1 MKDKLRNRLNYF
13 IKIKR
18 FNVFLLFLI
27 LAFVISIAAKLS
39 NNITQT
45 ITVQLEPFNVPVTD
59 VLTEDKPKFIN
70 VTVNSQGFNLIK
82 YAFRDLKLKV
92 NFSEISKDSL
102 NYLWNK
108 DLEGYR
114 ISKLFDNSTLIQDIS
129 PKELSFEYDLQS
141 VKKIPVVVNSKVEFS
156 PGFNFVSSLRSNPDS
171 ILIIGP
177 KALVDSFS
185 EISTN
190 KLEFKNL
197 KQDINQPVE
206 LNLNKE
212 LKYSESIVQILG
224 EVDRFTE
231 GQFNIPVKI
240 TNTPENLNVTIF
252 PKDVPVVFY
261 TSLTAYNSIDKS
273 DFVVECDFS
282 SINQENNILFPK
294 LVSFPE
300 SVSRASI
307 QLSKLEY
314 VITNKL

>member
-1 MKDKLRNRLNYF
+1 MKDKLKNRLNYF

-27 LAFVISIAAKLS
+27 LAFIISITAKLS

-45 ITVQLEPFNVPVTD
+45 ITIQLEPFNVPVTD

-70 VTVNSQGFNLIK
+70 VTINSQGFNLIK
-82 YAFRDLKLKV
+82 YAFKDLKLKV

-129 PKELSFEYDLQS
+129 PRELSFEYDLQS
-141 VKKIPVVVNSKVEFS
+141 VKKIPVVINSKVEFS
-156 PGFNFVSSLRSNPDS
+156 PGFNFVSSLRSKPDS

-177 KALVDSFS
+177 KATVDSIFN
-185 EISTN
+185 ISTN

-197 KQDINQPVE
+197 KQDINQTVE
-206 LNLNKE
+206 LKLNKE

-240 TNTPENLNVTIF
+240 INTPENLNVNIF
-252 PKDVPVVFY
+252 PKYVPVIFY
-261 TSLTAYNSIDKS
+261 TSLTDYNSIDKS

-282 SINQENNILFPK
+282 TINHENNILFPK

-300 SVSRASI
+300 SVNRASI

>member
-1 MKDKLRNRLNYF
+1 
-13 IKIKR
+13 
-18 FNVFLLFLI
+18 LFLI

-59 VLTEDKPKFIN
+59 VLIEDKPKFIN
-70 VTVNSQGFNLIK
+70 ITVNSQGFNLIK
-82 YAFRDLKLKV
+82 YAFKDLKLKV
-92 NFSEISKDSL
+92 NFSKISKDSL

-114 ISKLFDNSTLIQDIS
+114 ISKLFDNSTLILDVS
-129 PKELSFEYDLQS
+129 PNELSFQYDLQS
-141 VKKIPVVVNSKVEFS
+141 VKKIPVVINSKVEFS
-156 PGFNFVSSLRSNPDS
+156 PGFNFVSSLRCNPDS

-177 KALVDSFS
+177 KSVVDSFS
-185 EISTN
+185 NISTN

-197 KQDINQPVE
+197 KQNINQPVE
-206 LNLNKE
+206 LTMNAE
-212 LKYSESIVQILG
+212 LKYSESIVQIFG

-231 GQFNIPVKI
+231 GQFTIPVKI

-252 PKDVPVVFY
+252 PKNVPVVFY

-300 SVSRASI
+300 SVNRASI

>member
-1 MKDKLRNRLNYF
+1 MKDKLKNRLNYF

-27 LAFVISIAAKLS
+27 LAFVISITTKLS

-45 ITVQLEPFNVPVTD
+45 ITVQLKPFNVPVTD
-59 VLTEDKPKFIN
+59 VLIEDKPKFIN
-70 VTVNSQGFNLIK
+70 VTINSQGFNLIK
-82 YAFRDLKLKV
+82 YAFKDLKLKV

-141 VKKIPVVVNSKVEFS
+141 VKKIPVVINSKVEFS
-156 PGFNFVSSLRSNPDS
+156 PGFNFVSSLRSKPDS

-177 KALVDSFS
+177 KAVVDSIFN
-185 EISTN
+185 ISTN

-197 KQDINQPVE
+197 KQDINQTVE
-206 LNLNKE
+206 LKLNKK

-240 TNTPENLNVTIF
+240 INTPENLNVTIF
-252 PKDVPVVFY
+252 PKYVPVIFY

-294 LVSFPE
+294 LVSF
-300 SVSRASI
+300 
-307 QLSKLEY
+307 QNL
-314 VITNKL
+314 

>member
-13 IKIKR
+13 IKIKS

-59 VLTEDKPKFIN
+59 VLIEDKPKFIN
-70 VTVNSQGFNLIK
+70 ITVNSQGFNLIK
-82 YAFRDLKLKV
+82 YAFKDLKLKV
-92 NFSEISKDSL
+92 NFSKISKDSL

-114 ISKLFDNSTLIQDIS
+114 ISKLFDNSTLILDVS
-129 PKELSFEYDLQS
+129 PNELSFQYDLQS
-141 VKKIPVVVNSKVEFS
+141 VKKIPVVINSKVEFS
-156 PGFNFVSSLRSNPDS
+156 PGFNFVSSLRCNPDS

-177 KALVDSFS
+177 KSVVDSFS
-185 EISTN
+185 NISTN

-197 KQDINQPVE
+197 KQNINQPVE
-206 LNLNKE
+206 LTMNAE
-212 LKYSESIVQILG
+212 LKYSESIVQIFG

-231 GQFNIPVKI
+231 GQFTIPVKI

-252 PKDVPVVFY
+252 PKNVPVVFY

-300 SVSRASI
+300 SVNRASI

>member
-1 MKDKLRNRLNYF
+1 MKYKLRNRLKYF

-45 ITVQLEPFNVPVTD
+45 ITLELEPFNVPVTD
-59 VLTEDKPKFIN
+59 VLIEDKPKFIN

-82 YAFRDLKLKV
+82 YAFKDLKLKV
-92 NFSEISKDSL
+92 NFSEIRKDSL

-108 DLEGYR
+108 DLEGYK

-129 PKELSFEYDLQS
+129 PKKLFFQYDLQS
-141 VKKIPVVVNSKVEFS
+141 VKKIPVVINSKVEFS
-156 PGFNFVSSLRSNPDS
+156 PGFNFVSSLRCNPDS

-177 KALVDSFS
+177 KAVVDSFS
-185 EISTN
+185 NISTN

-197 KQDINQPVE
+197 KQDINQTVE
-206 LNLNKE
+206 LKLNKE

-240 TNTPENLNVTIF
+240 VNTPENLNVNIF
-252 PKDVPVVFY
+252 PKYVPVVFY

>member
-1 MKDKLRNRLNYF
+1 MKYKLRNRLKYF

-18 FNVFLLFLI
+18 FNVFLLFLT

-45 ITVQLEPFNVPVTD
+45 ITLELEPFNVPATD
-59 VLTEDKPKFIN
+59 VLIDNKPKFIN

-82 YAFRDLKLKV
+82 YAFKDLKLKV
-92 NFSEISKDSL
+92 DFSEISKDSL

-108 DLEGYR
+108 DLEGYK

-129 PKELSFEYDLQS
+129 PKKLFFKYDLQS
-141 VKKIPVVVNSKVEFS
+141 VKKIPVVINSKVEFS
-156 PGFNFVSSLRSNPDS
+156 PGFNFVSSLSSKPDS
-171 ILIIGP
+171 IVIIGP
-177 KALVDSFS
+177 KAIVDSIFN
-185 EISTN
+185 ISTN

-197 KQDINQPVE
+197 KQDINQTVE
-206 LNLNKE
+206 LKLNRE
-212 LKYSESIVQILG
+212 LQCSESIVQILG

-231 GQFNIPVKI
+231 GQFNAPVKI
-240 TNTPENLNVTIF
+240 INTPENLNVTIF
-252 PKDVPVVFY
+252 PKYVPVIFY

-282 SINQENNILFPK
+282 LINQENNILFPK

-300 SVSRASI
+300 SVKRASI